1 MQSKNTVVEEQ
12 NFLVTLKTI
21 ATAYQEISVMKMKQT
36 RASIEHSRLFV
47 ERLKVIFESLKFS
60 YPIIK
65 KREDEL
71 KTKQLAKVLITANS
85 KFHGD
90 ILRKI
95 FQEFVKND
103 KQKGDIFVVGRIG
116 KDFLHEYNALIKYTY
131 VDIPD
136 NSITSQSLKPLIQD
150 LLKYT
155 TVEVYYAQF
164 KSVVQQ
170 DVKTAEIPSI
180 YSLLEEEEEHEKQMK
195 HDETVPLFLFEPSGE
210 VIAEFLN
217 DNTTITLMKQ
227 TLFETQLARYA
238 SRIKAMDA
246 LLRNIEDDQKELKRE
261 KTKIQRNISGKKQ
274 QERLS
279 GIFLWQTQT

>member
-12 NFLVTLKTI
+12 NFLGTLKTI
-21 ATAYQEISVMKMKQT
+21 ATAYQEISVMKMKET

-47 ERLKVIFESLKFS
+47 ERLKNIFESLKFS

-65 KREDEL
+65 KREDER
-71 KTKQLAKVLITANS
+71 KTKQLAKILITANS

-95 FQEFVKND
+95 FHEFVKND

-116 KDFLHEYNALIKYTY
+116 KDFLHEYNRLIKYTY
-131 VDIPD
+131 VNIPD
-136 NSITSQSLKPLIQD
+136 NSITSPSLQPLIQE
-150 LLKYT
+150 LLQYT

-170 DVKTAEIPSI
+170 DVKTTAIPSI
-180 YSLLEEEEEHEKQMK
+180 YSLLEEEEQQEKKMK
-195 HDETVPLFLFEPSGE
+195 HDRQVPLFLFEPSGE

-217 DNTTITLMKQ
+217 NNTMITLMKQ
-227 TLFETQLARYA
+227 TLFETQLARFA
-238 SRIKAMDA
+238 SRIKAMDT
-246 LLRNIEDDQKELKRE
+246 LLHNIEDDQKKLKRE
-261 KTKIQRNISGKKQ
+261 KVRIQRSVSGKKQ

-279 GIFLWQTQT
+279 GIFLWQAHS